1 MIKYIFFI
9 FYFNILLS
17 DECIENL
24 YYSIIDKVD
33 KNTVLKINIENVA
46 ISSKNQID
54 NTIQEESDLMLFVN
68 PDYKELYVDFNN
80 QILIMNKINNNIY
93 YKETNQMYI
102 ENPDSVFLESVLDV
116 FNNEFAEEFIEKNK
130 NQIEINDKNGLSIDI
145 NFDIECVNIKYLNI
159 VYENMLIN
167 IENVKID
174 TIDYNSINQYL
185 KISEDYFEYDLR

>member
-9 FYFNILLS
+9 FYFNILLP

-33 KNTVLKINIENVA
+33 KNTILKIDIENVA

-68 PDYKELYVDFNN
+68 PDYKELYIDFSN
-80 QILIMNKINNNIY
+80 QILIMNKINNKIY

-130 NQIEINDKNGLSIDI
+130 NQFEIIDKNGLSIDI
-145 NFDIECVNIKYLNI
+145 NFNIECANIKYLNI

-167 IENVKID
+167 IENIKID

>member
-33 KNTVLKINIENVA
+33 KNTVLKIDIENVA

-68 PDYKELYVDFNN
+68 PYYKELYVDFSN
-80 QILIMNKINNNIY
+80 QILIMNKINNKIY

-102 ENPDSVFLESVLDV
+102 ENPDSIFLESVLDV

-130 NQIEINDKNGLSIDI
+130 NQFEIIDKNGLSIDI

>member
-33 KNTVLKINIENVA
+33 KNTILKIDIENVA

-68 PDYKELYVDFNN
+68 PDYKELYIDFSN
-80 QILIMNKINNNIY
+80 QILIMNKINNKIY

-130 NQIEINDKNGLSIDI
+130 NQFEIIDKNGLSIDI
-145 NFDIECVNIKYLNI
+145 NFNIECANIKYLNI

-167 IENVKID
+167 IENIKID

>member
-102 ENPDSVFLESVLDV
+102 ENPDSVFLESV
-116 FNNEFAEEFIEKNK
+116 
-130 NQIEINDKNGLSIDI
+130 
-145 NFDIECVNIKYLNI
+145 
-159 VYENMLIN
+159 
-167 IENVKID
+167 
-174 TIDYNSINQYL
+174 
-185 KISEDYFEYDLR
+185 